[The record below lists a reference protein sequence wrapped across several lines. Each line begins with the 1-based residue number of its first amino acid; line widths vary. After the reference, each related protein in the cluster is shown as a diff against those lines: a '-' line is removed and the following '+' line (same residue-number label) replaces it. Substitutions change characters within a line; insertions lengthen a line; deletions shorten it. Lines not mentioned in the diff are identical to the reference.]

1 LDDVMQRLIKVLLAL
16 VLLAGAAV
24 AAAMWWWQQALPL
37 RLKPGATVV
46 DVVIPS
52 GTSAQRVAQ
61 LLVNAGVDAP
71 AWALFAGM
79 RLTQRHTQL
88 KAGTYEIAPN
98 TPPNALLDK
107 LVRGQQALRKLTF
120 IEGWTFAQMLKALQ
134 KAEHLTQ
141 TIQALEPEKI
151 MEMLGRAGVHPEGRF
166 FPDTYIYPK
175 NSRDIEVLKMALQAM
190 DDKLAQA
197 WALRGAGLPLKSA
210 EDALIL
216 ASIIEKETGQEA
228 DRRLVSGV
236 FHNRLKIAMRLQT
249 DPTVMYGMGLAF
261 QGRLRRVDLETDT
274 PYNTYTRAG
283 LPPTPIAMPGWASL
297 KAAVQ
302 PAQTPALY
310 FVARGDGS
318 SQFSAT
324 LDEHNRAVRRY
335 ILNQ

>member
-1 LDDVMQRLIKVLLAL
+1 MRRLMGALVAL
-16 VLLAGAAV
+16 VLVGCAAAAAAV
-24 AAAMWWWQQALPL
+24 WWWQQALPL
-37 RLKPGATVV
+37 RLKSGETVV

-52 GTSAQRVAQ
+52 GTAAQRVAQ
-61 LLVNAGVDAP
+61 LLVEAGVDVP
-71 AWALFAGM
+71 TWALYAAI
-79 RLTQRHTQL
+79 RLTNQQTQL
-88 KAGTYEIAPN
+88 KAGTYEIAPGT
-98 TPPNALLDK
+98 TPEALLDK
-107 LVRGQQALRKLTF
+107 LVRGQQALRKITF
-120 IEGWTFAQMLKALQ
+120 IEGWTFAQMRKALE
-134 KAEHLTQ
+134 KAEHLKPSTQ
-141 TIQALEPEKI
+141 TFAPEQI
-151 MEMLGRAGVHPEGRF
+151 MSELGRAGVHPEGRF
-166 FPDTYIYPK
+166 FPDTYVYAK

-190 DDKLAQA
+190 DQKLAQA
-197 WALRGAGLPLKSA
+197 WGLRGAGLPLKSA
-210 EDALIL
+210 DEALIL

-236 FHNRLKIAMRLQT
+236 FINRMHKNMRLQT
-249 DPTVMYGMGLAF
+249 DPTVIYGMGAAF
-261 QGRLRRVDLETDT
+261 QGRLRRVDLDTDT

-324 LDEHNRAVRRY
+324 LEEHNRAVRRY